1 MAPDAD
7 ALLEACCCHCMLPIG
22 NGTPTG
28 PAVRP
33 SRAGVLERA
42 QRKSVS
48 NGGGGMWKKKKL
60 KKKKW
65 NGMGV

>member
-33 SRAGVLERA
+33 EQACLKGEE
-42 QRKSVS
+42 
-48 NGGGGMWKKKKL
+48 KKCQQWRGWEVEKKI
-60 KKKKW
+60 KKMG
-65 NGMGV
+65 NMGMGV